1 MMKKQKVMSQMKGQE
16 KKAEKQVNELDIGN
30 LPEKEFRIIIVK
42 MIQDLGRRMEK
53 MQEMFTKDLGK
64 TKGQTEMSSAL
75 EGIRRRITETEEWI
89 SDLEDR
95 MVEITTAEQ
104 NIEKRMKGN
113 EDSLR
118 DLWTTFNAPK
128 FTV

>member
-1 MMKKQKVMSQMKGQE
+1 MCFGWTPGTGEGGLARCGSWGCKESGTTERLQELKNKQRRVTE
-16 KKAEKQVNELDIGN
+16 AEAQIND
-30 LPEKEFRIIIVK
+30 
-42 MIQDLGRRMEK
+42 
-53 MQEMFTKDLGK
+53 
-64 TKGQTEMSSAL
+64 L
-75 EGIRRRITETEEWI
+75 EG
-89 SDLEDR
+89 R